1 MTGPTSTLIAE
12 DLLLLLLDDERGTLQ
27 HATYLDTALGG
38 ALLVE
43 LSLGGH
49 VEPVAQE
56 KTWGFTPKDRIRVT
70 GAVPGDDVL
79 RAAYD
84 VVAEKERT
92 AQDLVARLGRKRR
105 DPLLERLASRGVVR
119 REEGK
124 VLGLFP
130 RTTWPEVDGRH
141 EAEVRTHLESVLLR
155 DGEPDDRTGALAA
168 LLSGLGVAHKVV
180 AGDRPAREVKARA
193 ATVAAGDWASAGVK
207 DAIASAEAA
216 MVAAMA
222 VTTTAVATSS

>member
-1 MTGPTSTLIAE
+1 MSTLIAE

-70 GAVPGDDVL
+70 GTVPGDDVL

-84 VVAEKERT
+84 VVAERERI
-92 AQDLVARLGRKRR
+92 AQELVGRLGRKRR
-105 DPLLERLASRGVVR
+105 DPLLERLAARGLVR
-119 REEGK
+119 REEGR

-130 RTTWPEVDGRH
+130 RTTWPEADGRH
-141 EAEVRTHLESVLLR
+141 EEALRARLESVLLR
-155 DGEPDDRTGALAA
+155 GDDPDDRTGALVA
-168 LLSGLGVAHKVV
+168 LLSGLRVAHKVV
-180 AGDRPAREVKARA
+180 VGDRPAREVKERA

-216 MVAAMA
+216 MAAAVA
-222 VTTTAVATSS
+222 VTTTAAATSS